1 MFDINVAK
9 GFYDFERNY
18 EIVGRVEGEI
28 INDRGKITVT
38 INDSHIKTKIIKAVG
53 QNVDVYASD
62 VLYDLKRIDE
72 AIERAKQ
79 RLIKGD
85 VKNSVSELL
94 TIGLRDLGVDNG
106 IEMAVRISQ
115 GEDYHKVYKAVYHL
129 VITTAPC
136 ELEYALNITMD
147 LFRDKNFNDKEVR

>member
-9 GFYDFERNY
+9 GFYDFKSNY
-18 EIVGRVEGEI
+18 ELVGHATGEI

-62 VLYDLKRIDE
+62 VLDDLKRSDG
-72 AIERAKQ
+72 AIERAKH
-79 RLIKGD
+79 RLIKGN
-85 VKNSVSELL
+85 VKNSVSELF
-94 TIGLRDLGVDNG
+94 TMGLRGLGVDNG
-106 IEMAVRISQ
+106 IQMAVRISQ
-115 GEDYHKVYKAVYHL
+115 GEDYHKVYNAVYHL

-136 ELEYALNITMD
+136 ELDYALDITMD
-147 LFRDKNFNDKEVR
+147 LFRDKNFNDKEIR